1 MTPDMINSMLKM
13 RGEQTS
19 IDNGYNVET
28 RPNGQK
34 KPNKVDIN
42 HLLNRVR
49 KEKKKEK
56 IECYI
61 FLGLI
66 SAIILV
72 GGIIISL

>member
-1 MTPDMINSMLKM
+1 MS
-13 RGEQTS
+13 GEQTS
-19 IDNGYNVET
+19 IDSNYNVEAKLG
-28 RPNGQK
+28 NSK

-56 IECYI
+56 IEGYI
-61 FLGLI
+61 FLGII
-66 SAIILV
+66 SSLILV

>member
-1 MTPDMINSMLKM
+1 MS
-13 RGEQTS
+13 GEQTS
-19 IDNGYNVET
+19 IDSSYNSAIRSSLE
-28 RPNGQK
+28 K

-56 IECYI
+56 IEGYI

-66 SAIILV
+66 SSIILV

>member
-1 MTPDMINSMLKM
+1 MVNYTLKM
-13 RGEQTS
+13 SGEQTS
-19 IDNGYNVET
+19 IDNNYRLEVKSNVS
-28 RPNGQK
+28 K

-42 HLLNRVR
+42 LLLNKVR

-56 IECYI
+56 IEGYI

-66 SAIILV
+66 SCIILV

>member
-1 MTPDMINSMLKM
+1 MS
-13 RGEQTS
+13 GEQTS
-19 IDNGYNVET
+19 INSSYNIEAKT
-28 RPNGQK
+28 SLGK

-42 HLLNRVR
+42 NLLNRVR

-56 IECYI
+56 IESYI

-66 SAIILV
+66 SSIILV